1 MTRRAWPSR
10 LSPLLLLAAL
20 AALAGL
26 VVGDAPPASA
36 SDGTTTP
43 APNREAAVELPGPV
57 TGLDLTVTAEG
68 AVTVSWQAPD
78 TGGAPKRYIVHLKPE
93 GGKQGSGKTKRPKAK
108 KTTVTFDNLESGA
121 TYRVWVRAQNAAGKG
136 ERVHSTITLPQAE
149 PPPQETIL
157 PKEITPPQELTLP
170 QKVTP
175 PEEINPPEDVV
186 PPDDGGGQ
194 GQGTDQAVKQGD
206 GQGED
211 QTSDQGEDQGTDQA
225 VKQGD
230 GQGNGQGEDQ
240 TSDQGEDQGTDQAV
254 KQGDGQ
260 GNDQAVYWY
269 TLLDVGQEQ
278 DEDQDLEPALV
289 SNFGQERRR
298 LDWPTNNYVLA
309 QGFTTGNADTTLEGI
324 EVSIRATLHAGH
336 VATVRAELWSAAAG
350 GEPGSKL
357 VDLVVPDV
365 VAKGRVAF
373 AAPPDTVLSADT
385 TYHFVLYTTGRVDL
399 RVVNTFSVDED
410 AGGEHGWSISDLN
423 HYIRAQTPEGRSWVE
438 ESVDGIMLMRVNG
451 GDQPGQ

>member
-1 MTRRAWPSR
+1 MTRRAWPSL
-10 LSPLLLLAAL
+10 LSPLLLLAVL

-36 SDGTTTP
+36 SDSTTTP
-43 APNREAAVELPGPV
+43 TVPNSEAAVELPGPV
-57 TGLDLTVTAEG
+57 TGLGLTVTAEG

-93 GGKQGSGKTKRPKAK
+93 GGKRGSGKTKRPKAK
-108 KTTVTFDNLESGA
+108 KTTVTFDNLESGT

-149 PPPQETIL
+149 PPP
-157 PKEITPPQELTLP
+157 KEITPPQELILP
-170 QKVTP
+170 QEVAP
-175 PEEINPPEDVV
+175 PEETNPPEDVV

-194 GQGTDQAVKQGD
+194 DQGEDQTEDQTSDQGED
-206 GQGED
+206 QGED
-211 QTSDQGEDQGTDQA
+211 QTSDQGEDQGEDQA
-225 VKQGD
+225 
-230 GQGNGQGEDQ
+230 
-240 TSDQGEDQGTDQAV
+240 SDQGEDQA
-254 KQGDGQ
+254 
-260 GNDQAVYWY
+260 
-269 TLLDVGQEQ
+269 
-278 DEDQDLEPALV
+278 LEPALV

-298 LDWPTNNYVLA
+298 SDWSTNNFVSP
-309 QGFTTGNADTTLEGI
+309 QGFTTGNADTTLESI

-336 VATVRAELWSAAAG
+336 IATVRAELWSAAAG

-365 VAKGRVAF
+365 MAKGRVAF
-373 AAPPDTVLSADT
+373 AAPPDTVLSANT

-399 RVVNTFSVDED
+399 RVVATFSKDED
-410 AGGEHGWSISDLN
+410 AGGEDGWSISDVSYHIL
-423 HYIRAQTPEGRSWVE
+423 AQTPEGQSWIEVRRSGV
-438 ESVDGIMLMRVNG
+438 MLMRVIG

>member
-1 MTRRAWPSR
+1 MTRRAWPSL

-57 TGLDLTVTAEG
+57 TGLGLTVTAED

-149 PPPQETIL
+149 PPPQEITP
-157 PKEITPPQELTLP
+157 PKEITLPQE
-170 QKVTP
+170 VAP

-211 QTSDQGEDQGTDQA
+211 QTSDQTSD
-225 VKQGD
+225 
-230 GQGNGQGEDQ
+230 QGEDQ
-240 TSDQGEDQGTDQAV
+240 TSDQGEDQTSDQGEDQA
-254 KQGDGQ
+254 
-260 GNDQAVYWY
+260 
-269 TLLDVGQEQ
+269 
-278 DEDQDLEPALV
+278 LEPALV

-298 LDWPTNNYVLA
+298 SDWSTNNFVLT
-309 QGFTTGNADTTLEGI
+309 QGFTTGNADTTLESI
-324 EVSIRATLHAGH
+324 EVSIRGTLHAGH
-336 VATVRAELWSAAAG
+336 IATVRAELWSVAAG

-365 VAKGRVAF
+365 MAKGRVAF

-399 RVVNTFSVDED
+399 RVVATFSKDED
-410 AGGEHGWSISDLN
+410 AGGEDGWSISDVSYHIL
-423 HYIRAQTPEGRSWVE
+423 AQAPEGQSWIEVRRSGV
-438 ESVDGIMLMRVNG
+438 MLMRVIG

>member
-1 MTRRAWPSR
+1 MTRRAWPSL

-20 AALAGL
+20 AVL
-26 VVGDAPPASA
+26 VVGDAALASA

-43 APNREAAVELPGPV
+43 TVPNREAAVEPPGPV

-93 GGKQGSGKTKRPKAK
+93 GGEKGSGKTKRPKAK
-108 KTTVTFDNLESGA
+108 KTTVTFDNLAPGA

-149 PPPQETIL
+149 PPPKETIL

-175 PEEINPPEDVV
+175 PEEIKPPEDAV

-194 GQGTDQAVKQGD
+194 
-206 GQGED
+206 
-211 QTSDQGEDQGTDQA
+211 DQGEDQGQ
-225 VKQGD
+225 
-230 GQGNGQGEDQ
+230 
-240 TSDQGEDQGTDQAV
+240 DQGEDQGQDQGED
-254 KQGDGQ
+254 QGDDQGQ
-260 GNDQAVYWY
+260 DQGQDQGEDQGVHW
-269 TLLDVGQEQ
+269 LSLVDVGQEQ
-278 DEDQDLEPALV
+278 LEDQDLEPALV
-289 SNFGQERRR
+289 SNFGQDRRR
-298 LDWPTNNYVLA
+298 LDWPTNNFVIT

-324 EVSIRATLHAGH
+324 EVSLRQTLHAGH

-399 RVVNTFSVDED
+399 RVVATFSVDED
-410 AGGEHGWSISDLN
+410 AGGEDGWSISDVTYHIL
-423 HYIRAQTPEGRSWVE
+423 AQTPEGQSWIEVRRSGV
-438 ESVDGIMLMRVNG
+438 MLMRVIG